1 MSERNHKLIN
11 KPFGRYSICILLVSC
26 ALVLVG
32 GVTAKYIN
40 VREGQNVIAAK
51 EFYFTSNLLADTGK
65 EYQLNASATEIS
77 FTLGNNEDELRYSE
91 DEISYTVE
99 VDNGAT
105 LKILDATEGILENGK
120 VSVDNIKLSGLE
132 RGKTYT
138 VTAVGKAGY
147 IKTLKATFK
156 VTDNNENL
164 YKYLDTTNG
173 AYVLLTVWADNLKG
187 NVSVEFPEGLIPD
200 NTDPIMRN
208 VVNYSDASYK
218 AAAFGDE
225 KNYVTE
231 FASYTYRFFKDT
243 AGDISI
249 DDFVVKLTDV
259 SNVEHLADKSTP
271 K

>member
-1 MSERNHKLIN
+1 MSGRNLKLIN
-11 KPFGRYSICILLVSC
+11 KPFGRYRICILLVTC
-26 ALVLVG
+26 VLVLVG
-32 GVTAKYIN
+32 GVAAKYIN
-40 VREGQNVIAAK
+40 VRNGQNVIAAK

-91 DEISYTVE
+91 DAISYTVE

-105 LKILDATEGILENGK
+105 LEIQDTTKGTLENGK
-120 VSVDNIKLSGLE
+120 VSVDSIKLSGLE

-156 VTDNNENL
+156 VADNDENL
-164 YKYLDTTNG
+164 YKYLDTKNG

-187 NVSVEFPEGLIPD
+187 DVSVEFPAGLIPD
-200 NTDPIMRN
+200 NTDPIMRS
-208 VVNYSDASYK
+208 VVNYSDASYN
-218 AAAFGDE
+218 AAAFMDT
-225 KNYVTE
+225 KNYVIE

-243 AGDISI
+243 TEGMSV
-249 DDFVVKLTDV
+249 DDFVVKLMDG
-259 SNVEHLADKSTP
+259 SNVDHLADKSTP